1 MHITLFDLD
10 GTITKKD
17 TFIPY
22 LTGLMARNF
31 NTITITPLLAYH
43 LARYLLNRIDNN
55 QLKQIF
61 LSTIISRCDKS
72 TLSEWTKKYVR
83 TILEYNITDDALHHI
98 LEAKNIGRVFLV
110 TASID
115 EYVIPLSKEL
125 NIDEV
130 ICTSMKRNESGE
142 LSGEILGQNCFGEE
156 KLNRVLEWINTTKYK
171 GTISSYSDHHS
182 DIPLLEFS
190 HNAIA
195 VNPTKE
201 LLKYCEKENLDV
213 VYWQ

>member
-1 MHITLFDLD
+1 VHITLFDLD
-10 GTITKKD
+10 GTITKRD
-17 TFIPY
+17 TFVPY
-22 LTGLMARNF
+22 LKGLMARNF
-31 NTITITPLLAYH
+31 NTITITPLLVYH
-43 LARYLLNRIDNN
+43 LVRFWLNLINNN

-61 LSTIISRCDKS
+61 LSIIIPRCDQTK
-72 TLSEWTKKYVR
+72 LLKWTEKYVQ
-83 TILEYNITDDALHHI
+83 TILENNISNDALHDI
-98 LEAKNIGRVFLV
+98 LLAKSIGRVFLV

-115 EYVIPLSKEL
+115 VYVIPLSKEL

-130 ICTSMKRNESGE
+130 ICTSMRRNESGE
-142 LSGEILGQNCFGEE
+142 LCGEMLSQNCFGEE

-171 GTISSYSDHHS
+171 GSISSYSDHHS

-190 HNAIA
+190 DNAIA

-201 LLKYCEKENLDV
+201 LLQYSKKNTWNV